1 MQMSSPPDDQKND
14 ALVEKNS
21 IDTIAQF
28 SLTVFPDFC
37 PSWPTKTLTI
47 CLLYARWLSKMRI
60 CSFYFIR
67 DRQFVEIS
75 EKKWRAVFLCSSFFH
90 RKRNR
95 YRKRNRPK
103 LSSMERE
110 EKVPRRFWERE
121 KNPKSI
127 GITFFFP
134 SSLLQTDTQIVRQY
148 DLGLAQQIISHW

>member
-28 SLTVFPDFC
+28 SHTVFPDFC

-75 EKKWRAVFLCSSFFH
+75 EKKWRAVFLCSSFFFIENVIDIKKGIVPSLAQWRE
-90 RKRNR
+90 RKKFRDV
-95 YRKRNRPK
+95 
-103 LSSMERE
+103 S
-110 EKVPRRFWERE
+110 ERE
-121 KNPKSI
+121 KKFPKLI
-127 GITFFFP
+127 ANILFF
-134 SSLLQTDTQIVRQY
+134 LLQTDTQNRPSVRSRPRPT
-148 DLGLAQQIISHW
+148 DH

>member
-67 DRQFVEIS
+67 DRQLVEIS
-75 EKKWRAVFLCSSFFH
+75 ERKKMTRGVLVFLFFFH

-95 YRKRNRPK
+95 YQKRNRPK

-110 EKVPRRFWERE
+110 EKVSRRFRERKKISE
-121 KNPKSI
+121 IDRKYSFLPSANGHTKSSVSTI
-127 GITFFFP
+127 
-134 SSLLQTDTQIVRQY
+134 
-148 DLGLAQQIISHW
+148 